1 MSTRRVLSAIL
12 FADISGYTAMM
23 QEDEKKAL
31 RLIARF
37 KKVIERETIA
47 YEGRVIQYYGDG
59 CLLSF
64 VSAVRATEC
73 AIAIQKEFLADPVVP
88 VRIGLHL
95 GDILFRNESAFGNGV
110 NVASRIES
118 MGLPGSV
125 LVSKT
130 IRDLISNN
138 DFKLK
143 SMGEFLF
150 KNVKEPLEVFAVEED
165 GFMMPS
171 RDEMVLRM
179 KAGKKKGFN
188 RKWLIAASAAILIV
202 AFILYKVLSAEKKA
216 YVLPEDLRDKPVA
229 IMSFENMTK
238 NKGLDIVGLMAKD
251 WINNGLLEAGEN
263 VIIPKRGEYDDLE
276 TEKSRSVSIPEGVEV
291 VVKGRFYIPAENQ
304 LAITAEIVNA
314 NTDKVLASVKP
325 VINHVDS
332 VISILHDLEE
342 QVVGCWIPGGY
353 TNQNSPPPLE
363 VYQEYIQG
371 LFLERTSPKYAQKYF
386 EKVTE
391 MYPSF
396 NKPYLEL
403 LDISIRASQKT
414 ITDSLISILKT
425 KESSFSEYEMSVWNE
440 LKEKAIA
447 DTTVQE

>member
-12 FADISGYTAMM
+12 FADIVGYTALM

-31 RLIARF
+31 HIIARF
-37 KKVIERETIA
+37 KKIIEKETIV
-47 YEGRVIQYYGDG
+47 YEGKVIQYYGDG

-73 AIAIQKEFLADPVVP
+73 AIAIQKEFQNDPVVP

-118 MGLPGSV
+118 MGEPGSV

-138 DFKLK
+138 DFRLK

-150 KNVKEPLEVFAVEED
+150 KNVKEPIEVFAVEEE

-171 RDEMVLRM
+171 RDDMIMRM
-179 KAGKKKGFN
+179 KSGKKRGLD
-188 RKWLIAASAAILIV
+188 RKWLIVASVAILV
-202 AFILYKVLSAEKKA
+202 AAFILYKVLSAGKA
-216 YVLPEDLRDKPVA
+216 TFVLPESLREKPVA

-238 NKGLDIVGLMAKD
+238 NKDLDMVGLMAKD
-251 WINNGLLEAGEN
+251 WISTGLLESGRN
-263 VIIPKRGEYDDLE
+263 VITPKKGEYDNLD
-276 TEKSRSVSIPEGVEV
+276 TENGRQVSIPEGVEV
-291 VVKGRFYIPAENQ
+291 IVKGRFYIPAENQ

-314 NTDKVLASVKP
+314 NTDKILSSTKP

-332 VISILHDLEE
+332 IVQLIKDLEE
-342 QVVGCWIPGGY
+342 QVVSCWVPGGY
-353 TNQNSPPPLE
+353 TNSSSPPPLE

-371 LFLERTSPKYAQKYF
+371 LFLERTAPEYAQVFF
-386 EKVTE
+386 ERVAS
-391 MYPSF
+391 MYPVF

-403 LDISIRASQKT
+403 LDISIRTSQKT
-414 ITDSLISILKT
+414 RTDSLISVLQS
-425 KESSFSEYEMSVWNE
+425 KESSFSDYEMSVWKE

-447 DTTVQE
+447 DTVVEE